1 MAKVKIKTH
10 SVWVIVVV
18 TILSGAIAF
27 LCIAGTVKL
36 ASLCFGFGF
45 QWKYAAFIYVAAIVL
60 RMILP
65 RGKE

>member
-10 SVWVIVVV
+10 SVWVIVVATFLWDV
-18 TILSGAIAF
+18 ITF

-36 ASLCFGFGF
+36 ASLCFGFVF
-45 QWKYAAFIYVAAIVL
+45 QWKYAAFITAAAIVL